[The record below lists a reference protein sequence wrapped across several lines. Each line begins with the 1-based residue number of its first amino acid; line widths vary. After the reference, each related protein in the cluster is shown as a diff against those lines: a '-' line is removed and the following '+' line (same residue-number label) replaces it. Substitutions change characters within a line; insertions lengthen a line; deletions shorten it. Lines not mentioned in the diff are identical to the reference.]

1 MAKDKRNIT
10 YNKALKF
17 IYMFCG
23 GFGFVAYVSYLI
35 KLVFWPSNKIELIAA
50 FLGIAVAGIPVFF
63 RRFFERKLPKKLFK
77 VLENIF
83 AYGMLFYFVTF
94 LCLSGFILGAGALQ
108 SDVDE
113 LSDDCVFVVY
123 GAGLKG
129 DRPGVT
135 LRKRLDTTIEYMT
148 ALPDSVCIV
157 SGGQGADEPIPEA
170 EAMKNYLLEK
180 GIAEERI
187 FIEDKSRNTIQNI
200 KNSYSIIEREEL
212 NGDCIVSVSNA
223 FHIPRIEL
231 IFSRMEIDSEFILAP
246 DPNPFSMFSVLVR
259 EYMSYA
265 KLLIFGTE

>member
-1 MAKDKRNIT
+1 
-10 YNKALKF
+10 
-17 IYMFCG
+17 
-23 GFGFVAYVSYLI
+23 
-35 KLVFWPSNKIELIAA
+35 
-50 FLGIAVAGIPVFF
+50 
-63 RRFFERKLPKKLFK
+63 
-77 VLENIF
+77 
-83 AYGMLFYFVTF
+83 
-94 LCLSGFILGAGALQ
+94 
-108 SDVDE
+108 
-113 LSDDCVFVVY
+113 
-123 GAGLKG
+123 
-129 DRPGVT
+129 
-135 LRKRLDTTIEYMT
+135 MT

-180 GIAEERI
+180 GIDEERI

-231 IFSRMEIDSEFILAP
+231 IFSRLGIDSEFILAP
-246 DPNPFSMFSVLVR
+246 DPNPYSMFSVLVR